1 MPRSPS
7 PQLNLFGDPPAEAP
21 SSGVAPQPPDPALLA
36 LAEKVPPGVYL
47 GGSTWSYPGWAGL
60 VYERKYAESKL
71 AREGLAA
78 YSKHPLLKAIGID
91 RTHYQPLPEED
102 FAAYAAQV
110 PDDFRFLVKAHEDC
124 TLWRFPDRPRYG
136 ARRGQGNPL
145 FLDPAYAAERV
156 VGPTAAGLGAKL
168 GAILFE
174 FAPQDLGKPEYF
186 AADLQAFLSEL
197 PQEVCYAVEL
207 RNREQLGS
215 EYAAALAASGACHC
229 YNVHPRMPD
238 LPAQRALVPPG
249 PKTILRWIVARGLS
263 YEEAGTGFQPFD
275 RLQREDPEERRAVAA
290 LVSEAVEEG
299 REAIITINNTAEG
312 CAPLSVAKLVEE
324 LSQGEPDF
332 GSR

>member
-1 MPRSPS
+1 MARAPAS
-7 PQLNLFGDPPAEAP
+7 QLGLFGDPPAKA
-21 SSGVAPQPPDPALLA
+21 SAASGVAPQPPDPSLER
-36 LAEKVPPGVYL
+36 LAEQIPRTVFL

-60 VYERKYAESKL
+60 VYDREYSESKL
-71 AREGLAA
+71 AREGLGA
-78 YSKHPLLKAIGID
+78 YAKHPLLKAIGID
-91 RTHYQPLPEED
+91 RTHYQPLPAEE

-145 FLDPAYAAERV
+145 FLDPAYATERV
-156 VGPTAAGLGAKL
+156 VGPAVEGLGAKL

-197 PQEVCYAVEL
+197 PGEATYAVEL
-207 RNREQLGS
+207 RNREMLGK

-229 YNVHPRMPD
+229 FNVHPRMPD
-238 LPAQRALVPPG
+238 VAAQRRLVAPG
-249 PKTILRWIVARGLS
+249 PKTILRWVVGRGLS

-275 RLQREDPEERRAVAA
+275 RLHREDPEERKAIAVLVRDAVA
-290 LVSEAVEEG
+290 EG
-299 REAIITINNTAEG
+299 REALVTINNTAEG
-312 CAPLSVAKLVEE
+312 CAPLSVGKLVEE
-324 LSQGEPDF
+324 FSPSGQ
-332 GSR
+332 